1 MLSSSVIKNVG
12 QASHY
17 YSQQDNYYTRDE
29 GIEQSEWCGKGA
41 KELSLSGTV
50 DEKQFTELLSGTL
63 PTGERLGKMVDGNL
77 KHRAGWDLTFSAPK
91 SVSILALIG
100 GDKRL
105 LEAHRK
111 AVSCAISQIERGCA
125 QARIASATDT
135 AYQNTNNLVVAL
147 FHHDL
152 SRAKDPQ
159 LHTHGVTMNMTE
171 RQDGKWRSL
180 ASQRGSYTEN
190 TKNTVNG
197 FIERVRHHNRYYSK
211 LYETELAFQVKEL
224 GYEIRTDTKSGIFE
238 IAGVS
243 DEAIQFFSKRRTAIK
258 DKLTEKG
265 MSGGKAAAIATLDT
279 REKKEDV
286 DRVKL
291 KAEWEQESKQLGLN
305 YRELIEKSHNNKHN
319 IPAKE
324 VFISDENSLN
334 ALQQAAKSL
343 SVFQSTFS
351 LEEVITTASSFAIR
365 NNLNVDSLLKSVDVL
380 VDSGTLISLQH
391 ENGKSIFMVK
401 STLDDE
407 KNVFQHIAENK
418 TDKVFANT
426 SNNKNILPDIR
437 DYLATVFG
445 QDRIVLIEGETA
457 KNNLLEPMI
466 KTARAEKLNIAL
478 ISPSL
483 MGSKQFSS
491 QVKIA
496 PQTFWEQVKALFTD
510 VSPKHYS
517 VMRFLSEYRDNASS
531 KRSTPDI
538 VLVDNAHLLSTHQQS
553 KLFEWNKKNDSKLIL
568 FGNKNTLLSQQVGVS
583 LQQLADKGLPC
594 ITIQKPD
601 IEASIASAIN
611 KIADKVIELNHD
623 DDRHHAMTHHLSQL
637 NEKERKQSWLVSNNK
652 KAVESLNERTHQ
664 TLLSQGKLG
673 KTVTINIL
681 APVFISEGKGGIAT
695 TYQKNQ
701 VVRFNESYS
710 SLKVE
715 RGEYLR
721 VIRSSKVSNRV
732 VLQNDNG
739 KHLIW
744 LPDKVAG
751 LTQGKVE
758 LFNEVKR
765 ELSVNEMVI
774 ANRSLKSK
782 DIVKGERLYI
792 SGVSNKN
799 ITLKTQ
805 HGKTIM
811 LDTSKP
817 YHRHLDYGYASTLHH
832 IAHEKPAFLI
842 AELPAQS
849 FQANQRHLN
858 QMISQSKE
866 TWIYTNDQSTLL
878 NNIEK
883 STGDRLTVH
892 GTIKKSDDIK
902 NNLNAI
908 YNLLEKHITTHD
920 KNTDAIKTAID
931 AVDYAMRH
939 LSEREAGFSHKDL
952 MAVAMKQAIGNVNE
966 SMLREVAIEM
976 EKAGILLRGSRE
988 DGTLW
993 TTLDAVK
1000 IEREI
1005 LSLATKDQGKLPP
1018 MIGDDRLLD
1027 QTNLNHLRPEQRD
1040 AIKAITAS
1048 RDRVISIE
1056 GRAGTGK
1063 TTMMVTLADVLASK
1077 PLLEKEGYQ
1086 LHCIAPTHK
1095 AVKELKNRGL
1105 TAQTVD
1111 SFILDAK
1118 KWGDNKASPDFSK
1131 TVLIVD
1137 EASMVSN
1144 RNMRSVLKIGHDV
1157 NVRAIVPTGDTQQN
1171 PSIESGKPHDLIQ
1184 RKLED
1189 TTIHLED
1196 IQRQKNDVLKEAVK
1210 AIYQNNVAKTFT
1222 ALGDAIIEIN
1232 EKTMSD
1238 PSDKKITPDELS
1250 QKYYQKRIETIA
1262 KDYVDLLGKG
1272 ENVQIISPS
1281 HAERKAINAAVR
1293 NQLTQLNQLQGQTYD
1308 FAILSTKDMTGVE
1321 KSKATHFQTGQII
1334 RFTTGSGKEIK
1345 AGDYFTITDIKK
1357 NHNLLTLTKA
1367 GTDKKNFWQV
1377 PKSRDR
1383 INNKVEVF
1391 QQEDRQLKLGD
1402 RIIWTRT
1409 NRKEDLLSTDVGT
1422 VTHIEKHAIA
1432 IKRQDGSTFTFNP
1445 HEQKYQ
1451 HWDHAYAIT
1460 TYGSQGG
1467 TYSTILALFE
1477 SYRHKLMN
1485 IKNLLVTIT
1494 RPENTLRLY
1503 TDNKANLERTIQ
1515 QNSGDKQSSLEVIGQ
1530 YPDKH
1535 SANKFISAPPKNIE
1549 SLTTK
1554 PSEKLV
1560 AFAKEI
1566 STDQSKD
1573 RAYLN
1578 AYKRMMDKPV
1588 ELNKEQTLSRI
1599 KNIDREI

>member
-17 YSQQDNYYTRDE
+17 YSQRDNYYTREE
-29 GIEQSEWCGKGA
+29 GIAQSEWWGKGTEKLA
-41 KELSLSGTV
+41 LSGHV
-50 DEKQFTELLSGTL
+50 DTKEFTELLNGRLS
-63 PTGERLGKMVDGNL
+63 TGEQLGKMVDGNL

-111 AVSCAISQIERGCA
+111 AVSCALSHIERGCA
-125 QARIASATDT
+125 QARIATATDT
-135 AYQNTNNLVVAL
+135 AYQNTNNLAVAL

-159 LHTHGVTMNMTE
+159 LHTHAVTINMTE

-180 ASQRGSYTEN
+180 ASQRGSYNES

-197 FIERVRHHNRYYSK
+197 FIERVRHYNRYYSK
-211 LYETELAFQVKEL
+211 LYETELAFRVKEL
-224 GYEIRTDTKSGIFE
+224 GYEIRTDTASGIFE
-238 IAGVS
+238 IAGIS
-243 DEAIQFFSKRRTAIK
+243 DEAIQFFSKRRAAIK

-286 DRVKL
+286 DRAKL
-291 KAEWEQESKQLGLN
+291 KAEWDQESKQLGIN
-305 YRELIEKSHNNKHN
+305 YRELIEKSHVNKN
-319 IPAKE
+319 KIPTKE
-324 VFISDENSLN
+324 ALVSNEPSLN
-334 ALQQAAKSL
+334 AIQQAAKSL

-351 LEEVITTASSFAIR
+351 LEEVVTTASSFAIR
-365 NNLNVDSLLKSVDVL
+365 NNMNVDSLLNAVSSL
-380 VDSGTLISLQH
+380 VSSGSLVALQH
-391 ENGKSIFMVK
+391 ENGKSMFMHK
-401 STLDDE
+401 SSLDDE
-407 KNVFQHIAENK
+407 KNVFQNIQDNK
-418 TDKVFANT
+418 TEKVFANT
-426 SNNKNILPDIR
+426 SNNKNISTDIR
-437 DYLATVFG
+437 DHLATVFG

-457 KNNLLEPMI
+457 KNNLLEPII
-466 KTARAEKLNIAL
+466 KRVAAEKLNVAL
-478 ISPSL
+478 ISHSL
-483 MGSKQFSS
+483 VGSKQFSR
-491 QVKIA
+491 QAKFV
-496 PQTFWEQVKALFTD
+496 PQSFWEQVKALFVDTT
-510 VSPKHYS
+510 PKHYS
-517 VMRFLSEYRDNASS
+517 VMQFLSKYTDKTQPKPNM
-531 KRSTPDI
+531 PDI
-538 VLVDNAHLLSTHQQS
+538 VLVDNAHLLSTHQQA
-553 KLFEWNKKNDSKLIL
+553 KLFEWNKENDSKLIL
-568 FGNKNTLLSQQVGVS
+568 LGNKNTLLSQQVGVS
-583 LQQLADKGLPC
+583 LQQLMDKGLPC
-594 ITIQKPD
+594 ITIQTPD
-601 IEASIASAIN
+601 IETSLRTSAVN
-611 KIADKVIELNHD
+611 KITDKVIAVNHD
-623 DDRHHAMTHHLSQL
+623 DDRHHVMSHHFSQL
-637 NEKERKQSWLVSNNK
+637 SEKERKQSWLVSNNK
-652 KAVESLNERTHQ
+652 KAIETLNEMTHQ

-673 KTVTINIL
+673 KTSTIKL
-681 APVFISEGKGGIAT
+681 LTPVFIPEGKGSIAT

-701 VVRFNESYS
+701 VLRFNESYA

-721 VIRSSKVSNRV
+721 VVKSSKVSNRV
-732 VLQNDNG
+732 VLQRDGG

-744 LPDKVAG
+744 QPDKVAG

-765 ELSVNEMVI
+765 EFSVNEMVI
-774 ANRSLKSK
+774 ANRSLRSK

-792 SGVSNKN
+792 TGLDKKN

-805 HGKTIM
+805 QGKTVL
-811 LDTSKP
+811 LDTRKP
-817 YHRHLDYGYASTLHH
+817 YHCHLDYGYAATFHS
-832 IAHEKPAFLI
+832 IAQENLGLMI

-849 FQANQRHLN
+849 FQANQRYFN

-866 TWIYTNDQSTLL
+866 TWIYTNDQNALL
-878 NNIEK
+878 NNLEK
-883 STGDRLTVH
+883 RTGNRFTAH
-892 GTIKKSDDIK
+892 EIIKKSEDIK

-908 YNLLEKHITTHD
+908 YNLLEKHISSQD
-920 KNTDAIKTAID
+920 KNIDAIKTAVD
-931 AVDYAMRH
+931 AIDYAMRH

-952 MAVAMKQAIGNVNE
+952 MTVAMKQAIGNVNE
-966 SMLREVAIEM
+966 TMLREVAIEM
-976 EKAGILLRGSRE
+976 EKAGILFRGSRQ

-1005 LSLATKDQGKLPP
+1005 LSLTTRNQGKLSP
-1018 MIGDDRLLD
+1018 MVSQAHFPNQAD
-1027 QTNLNHLRPEQRD
+1027 LNHLRPEQTE
-1040 AIKAITAS
+1040 AIKTITTS
-1048 RDRVISIE
+1048 RDRVISIQ

-1077 PLLEKEGYQ
+1077 PLLEKESYQ

-1118 KWGDNKASPDFSK
+1118 KFGANTASPDFSR

-1144 RNMRSVLKIGHDV
+1144 RNMLSVLKIGHEV
-1157 NVRAIVPTGDTQQN
+1157 NVRAIVLTGDTQQN

-1184 RKLED
+1184 STLD

-1196 IQRQKNDVLKEAVK
+1196 IQRQKNPVLKEAVK
-1210 AIYQNNVAKTFT
+1210 AIYQNNVAQTFT

-1232 EKTMSD
+1232 EKKMGD
-1238 PSDKKITPDELS
+1238 PADIKLTHDELR
-1250 QKYYQKRIETIA
+1250 QKYYQKRIETVA
-1262 KDYVDLLGKG
+1262 KDYVDLLGTG
-1272 ENVQIISPS
+1272 ESVQIISPS
-1281 HAERKAINAAVR
+1281 HAERKAINAKVR
-1293 NQLTQLNQLQGQTYD
+1293 DQLTQLNQLHGENHH
-1308 FAILSTKDMTGVE
+1308 FSILSTKDMTGVE
-1321 KSKATHFQTGQII
+1321 KSKAAHFQTGQIL
-1334 RFTTGSGKEIK
+1334 RFTASAGREIK
-1345 AGDYFTITDIKK
+1345 AGDYFTIADIKEDY
-1357 NHNLLTLTKA
+1357 NLLTLTKA
-1367 GTDKKNFWQV
+1367 GSGKKILWQV

-1383 INNKVEVF
+1383 INSKVEVF
-1391 QQEDRQLKLGD
+1391 QQEGRQLKLGD

-1422 VTHIEKHAIA
+1422 VTRIDKHTIT
-1432 IKRQDGSTFTFNP
+1432 IQRKDGSTFTFNP
-1445 HEQKYQ
+1445 QEQKYQ

-1494 RPENTLRLY
+1494 RPEKTLRLY
-1503 TDNKANLERTIQ
+1503 TDDKPKLERTIQ
-1515 QNSGDKQSSLEVIGQ
+1515 HNSGDKQSSLEVIGQ

-1535 SANKFISAPPKNIE
+1535 SANKSLSTPPKNIE
-1549 SLTTK
+1549 QITTK
-1554 PSEKLV
+1554 SLEKLTGL
-1560 AFAKEI
+1560 AKEI
-1566 STDQSKD
+1566 STNPSKD

-1578 AYKRMMDKPV
+1578 AYKRMMDKSID
-1588 ELNKEQTLSRI
+1588 LNKEQTLSRI

>member
-41 KELSLSGTV
+41 NELGLSGTV
-50 DEKQFTELLSGTL
+50 DEKQFTDLLSGTL

-180 ASQRGSYTEN
+180 ASQRGSYNEN

-286 DRVKL
+286 DRIKL
-291 KAEWEQESKQLGLN
+291 KEEWDQESKRLGLN
-305 YRELIEKSHNNKHN
+305 YRELIENSHHNKN
-319 IPAKE
+319 KIPTKE
-324 VFISDENSLN
+324 VFISDEHSLN
-334 ALQQAAKSL
+334 VLQQAAKSL

-351 LEEVITTASSFAIR
+351 LEEVITTALSVAIR
-365 NNLNVDSLLKSVDVL
+365 NNINVDTLLKSVDVL
-380 VDSGTLISLQH
+380 VDSGTLVSLQH
-391 ENGKSIFMVK
+391 ENGKSMFMIK

-407 KNVFQHIAENK
+407 KNVFQHIAKNK

-426 SNNKNILPDIR
+426 SNNKDISPDIR
-437 DYLATVFG
+437 DCLATVFG

-478 ISPSL
+478 INPSL
-483 MGSKQFSS
+483 MGIKQFSR
-491 QVKIA
+491 QAKIA
-496 PQTFWEQVKALFTD
+496 PQTFWEQLKALFTD
-510 VSPKHYS
+510 TSTKHYS
-517 VMRFLSEYRDNASS
+517 VMQFLSEYTDNNAP
-531 KRSTPDI
+531 KYHTPDI
-538 VLVDNAHLLSTHQQS
+538 VLIDNAHLLSTHQQS

-568 FGNKNTLLSQQVGVS
+568 LGNKNTLLSQQVGIS
-583 LQQLADKGLPC
+583 LQQFIDKGLPC
-594 ITIQKPD
+594 VTMQTPD
-601 IEASIASAIN
+601 SEASPITSSIN
-611 KIADKVIELNHD
+611 KIANKVIESKHN
-623 DDRHHAMTHHLSQL
+623 DDRHHAMSHHFSQL
-637 NEKERKQSWLVSNNK
+637 NEKDRKQSWLVSNNK
-652 KAVESLNERTHQ
+652 KSVESLNERTHQ

-673 KTVTINIL
+673 KAVTINLL
-681 APVFISEGKGGIAT
+681 APVFISEGKGGIAA

-732 VLQNDNG
+732 VLQKDNG

-744 LPDKVAG
+744 QPDKVGG

-765 ELSVNEMVI
+765 ELAVNEMVI

-782 DIVKGERLYI
+782 EIVKGERLYI
-792 SGVSNKN
+792 SGVSKKN

-805 HGKTIM
+805 HGKTVL

-817 YHRHLDYGYASTLHH
+817 YHRHLDYGYASTLHT
-832 IAHEKPAFLI
+832 IAHEKPTFLI

-849 FQANQRHLN
+849 FQANQRHFN
-858 QMISQSKE
+858 QIISQSKE
-866 TWIYTNDQSTLL
+866 SWIYTNDQSALL

-892 GTIKKSDDIK
+892 ETIKTSDDIK

-908 YNLLEKHITTHD
+908 YDLLEKKIMTQD
-920 KNTDAIKTAID
+920 KNVGAIKTAID
-931 AVDYAMRH
+931 SVDYAMRH
-939 LSEREAGFSHKDL
+939 LSEREAGFSHKEL

-966 SMLREVAIEM
+966 TMLREVAIEM

-1018 MIGDDRLLD
+1018 MIGDDRLLH

-1048 RDRVISIE
+1048 TDRVISIQ

-1095 AVKELKNRGL
+1095 AVKELRTRGL

-1144 RNMRSVLKIGHDV
+1144 RNMLAVLKIGHEV

-1184 RKLED
+1184 SKLD

-1196 IQRQKNDVLKEAVK
+1196 IQRQKNPVLKEAVK

-1222 ALGDAIIEIN
+1222 AFGDAIIEIN
-1232 EKTMSD
+1232 EKMMGD
-1238 PSDKKITPDELS
+1238 PADRKLTNDELG

-1262 KDYVDLLGKG
+1262 KDYVDLLRKG

-1281 HAERKAINAAVR
+1281 HAERKAINAEVR
-1293 NQLTQLNQLQGQTYD
+1293 NQLTQLNQLQGQTHD

-1345 AGDYFTITDIKK
+1345 TGDYFTITDIKK
-1357 NHNLLTLTKA
+1357 DHNLLTLTKA
-1367 GTDKKNFWQV
+1367 GTDKKILWQV

-1383 INNKVEVF
+1383 INKVEVF

-1422 VTHIEKHAIA
+1422 VTHIEKHAVT
-1432 IKRQDGSTFTFNP
+1432 IKQQDGSTFTFNP
-1445 HEQKYQ
+1445 REQKYQ

-1515 QNSGDKQSSLEVIGQ
+1515 QNSGDKQSSLEVIGR
-1530 YPDKH
+1530 YPDKR
-1535 SANKFISAPPKNIE
+1535 SANNSISTPPKNIGE
-1549 SLTTK
+1549 LTTK
-1554 PSEKLV
+1554 PSEKL
-1560 AFAKEI
+1560 AAIAKQI
-1566 STDQSKD
+1566 STNPSKD

-1578 AYKRMMDKPV
+1578 AYKRVMDKPV
-1588 ELNKEQTLSRI
+1588 DLDKEQMLPRI